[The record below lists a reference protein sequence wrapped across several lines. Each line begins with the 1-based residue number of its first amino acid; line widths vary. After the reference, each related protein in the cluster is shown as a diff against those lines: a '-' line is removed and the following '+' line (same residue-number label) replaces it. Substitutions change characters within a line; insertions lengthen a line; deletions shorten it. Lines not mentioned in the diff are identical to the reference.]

1 MGFVTVDNDKTDPS
15 RPISRRGI
23 IIGCTGL
30 AVGGL
35 APLVTGLVG
44 LHGCVTQ
51 GYFVA
56 KTGQIVSGAT
66 AWIASA
72 LFILAGLGMMALA
85 VRWYRKHTRGA
96 G

>member
-1 MGFVTVDNDKTDPS
+1 VDNHKTDPS
-15 RPISRRGI
+15 RPMSRRGV

-44 LHGCVTQ
+44 LHDCLTQ

-56 KTGQIVSGAT
+56 KTGQIVSGAA
-66 AWIASA
+66 AWIASVF
-72 LFILAGLGMMALA
+72 FILAGLGMMALA
-85 VRWYRKHTRGA
+85 VRWYRKHASGA
-96 G
+96 I

>member
-1 MGFVTVDNDKTDPS
+1 M
-15 RPISRRGI
+15 
-23 IIGCTGL
+23 
-30 AVGGL
+30 
-35 APLVTGLVG
+35 VG

>member
-1 MGFVTVDNDKTDPS
+1 VDNDKTVSS
-15 RPISRRGI
+15 RPPSRRGI
-23 IIGCTGL
+23 IIGCAGL

-44 LHGCVTQ
+44 LHGCLTR

-72 LFILAGLGMMALA
+72 FFILVGLGMMALA
-85 VRWYRKHTRGA
+85 VRWYRRHTRGA
-96 G
+96 R

>member
-1 MGFVTVDNDKTDPS
+1 M
-15 RPISRRGI
+15 
-23 IIGCTGL
+23 IGCTGL

-44 LHGCVTQ
+44 LHGCVMQ
-51 GYFVA
+51 GYLVA

>member
-1 MGFVTVDNDKTDPS
+1 MDNDQTNPS
-15 RPISRRGI
+15 RPMSRRGV

-44 LHGCVTQ
+44 LHDCLTQ

-72 LFILAGLGMMALA
+72 FFVLAGLGMMALA
-85 VRWYRKHTRGA
+85 VRWYRKHSSGA
-96 G
+96 R